1 VAPRWQTYETAK
13 PPNEWDS
20 RNPGT
25 VMVGFT
31 AVAPA
36 SGVLDLAVL
45 CTPGSRLETAVP
57 DDAEL
62 TKAPLEWSPEAA
74 ER

>member
-1 VAPRWQTYETAK
+1 
-13 PPNEWDS
+13 
-20 RNPGT
+20 
-25 VMVGFT
+25 MVGFT